1 MARKTKDETVAVQE
15 AFLAVYGEC
24 GTIRTA
30 CKAANVSRATV
41 YRWID
46 TNAHG
51 FKEKQSAAYEIF
63 KDYLQDLALERIKGQ
78 GPKDNPMLLMSYLN
92 AHLPELFKR
101 NATGTDSV
109 AKDIMAELKRW
120 RKDADKDYKEARD
133 AEEIDAKK
141 NAIDQVEKILSRK
154 RDSDDNIQQS

>member
-1 MARKTKDETVAVQE
+1 
-15 AFLAVYGEC
+15 
-24 GTIRTA
+24 
-30 CKAANVSRATV
+30 
-41 YRWID
+41 
-46 TNAHG
+46 
-51 FKEKQSAAYEIF
+51 
-63 KDYLQDLALERIKGQ
+63 
-78 GPKDNPMLLMSYLN
+78 MLLMSYLN

>member
-51 FKEKQSAAYEIF
+51 FKEKQSAAYEIL
-63 KDYLQDLALERIKGQ
+63 KPIVRTWPGKG
-78 GPKDNPMLLMSYLN
+78 S
-92 AHLPELFKR
+92 
-101 NATGTDSV
+101 
-109 AKDIMAELKRW
+109 
-120 RKDADKDYKEARD
+120 RD
-133 AEEIDAKK
+133 R
-141 NAIDQVEKILSRK
+141 DQKITPCS
-154 RDSDDNIQQS
+154 